1 MPSQKQSSR
10 SEGIRK
16 ASPSRCYI
24 YAILLRV
31 IPRDEGDQLHH
42 KFDPIAV
49 QPSEPVGAEE
59 AMNMLKTV
67 EDRRQVVRSFEV
79 RTPKMIE

>member
-1 MPSQKQSSR
+1 M
-10 SEGIRK
+10 
-16 ASPSRCYI
+16 
-24 YAILLRV
+24 